1 MRPRL
6 QRRMAAQAGK
16 GSQDPPT
23 KPRPAPAVASTRMP
37 EALRIGVA
45 SAMAAALALVVLLAS
60 GMLEPVDL
68 LFPGA
73 RSFGTPTLVDDF
85 GAAAVPDRF
94 SYDGQEI
101 YFIARNMPN
110 VQQTSR
116 DGIAEFRLRRILQ
129 PLLAWPAPAGNATIF
144 VLVLT
149 NLVGLGLAA
158 GALADLAAR
167 HGRDPRVGY
176 AACIALVFPLA
187 ITTTEPLAFGLGL
200 LGLALVD
207 RRRLVAAVAALG
219 LAGLSRETALV
230 MAVAAGLEVARIRSW
245 RLGALVAAVP
255 VLVFAGWAVRLRQ
268 LVPSGPQPS
277 ELLGFLDL
285 PAQSPLDVVTLVVT
299 LTLMVVAVWRWRD
312 VPLLWLTAAGFLGAC
327 AFYVGDSFQWEAFVR
342 LSAVGIAL
350 GLAALMPSGDCVPRR
365 G

>member
-1 MRPRL
+1 M
-6 QRRMAAQAGK
+6 
-16 GSQDPPT
+16 SE
-23 KPRPAPAVASTRMP
+23 AV
-37 EALRIGVA
+37 RIGTA
-45 SAMAAALALVVLLAS
+45 SAAAAALALVIFLAS
-60 GMLEPVDL
+60 GALDPVDL

-73 RSFGTPTLVDDF
+73 RGFGSPVLVGDF
-85 GAAAVPDRF
+85 GVEAVPDRF

-101 YFIARNMPN
+101 YVIARDMPDAR
-110 VQQTSR
+110 QASR
-116 DGIAEFRLRRILQ
+116 DGIAEFRMRRILQ

-144 VLVLT
+144 VLALT
-149 NLVGLGLAA
+149 NVVGLGLAA

-176 AACIALVFPLA
+176 AACVALVFPLA

-207 RRRLVAAVAALG
+207 RGRWVPAVAALG

-245 RLGALVAAVP
+245 RLGLVVVGLP
-255 VLVFAGWAVRLRQ
+255 VLAFLGWALRLRQ
-268 LVPSGPQPS
+268 LVPSGRQPS
-277 ELLGFLDL
+277 VLLGFLDL
-285 PAQSPLDVVTLVVT
+285 PAQSPLDVLTLVVT

-350 GLAALMPSGDCVPRR
+350 GLAALVPVPSRPSVPTA
-365 G
+365 